1 MTIEQK
7 ILVAMLNEIDMLDPE
22 KAINNLILKTN
33 QSTLV
38 DIKDIDIKKV
48 YTDLLTEIISKDK
61 PSAN

>member
-61 PSAN
+61 PNAN